1 MRNIGYVAELV
12 DAISRMGRE
21 TSLSVI
27 PHPKREGV
35 SRADS
40 NPAISSKINFLKNR
54 AMENEKS
61 IVTNDFFAGKL
72 PDLEKME
79 CAPLELSGEYWTPE
93 NVGESKRMF
102 FNEIRYETTTD
113 PASGNEVELPVA
125 YFVILENGNKKVI
138 RQASRRLTGVIE
150 SLNIA
155 QGTPLEITYQGKK
168 KNKTNP
174 FMSDHWSI
182 RPLIIK

>member
-1 MRNIGYVAELV
+1 
-12 DAISRMGRE
+12 
-21 TSLSVI
+21 
-27 PHPKREGV
+27 
-35 SRADS
+35 
-40 NPAISSKINFLKNR
+40 
-54 AMENEKS
+54 MENEKS

-182 RPLIIK
+182 RPRILK